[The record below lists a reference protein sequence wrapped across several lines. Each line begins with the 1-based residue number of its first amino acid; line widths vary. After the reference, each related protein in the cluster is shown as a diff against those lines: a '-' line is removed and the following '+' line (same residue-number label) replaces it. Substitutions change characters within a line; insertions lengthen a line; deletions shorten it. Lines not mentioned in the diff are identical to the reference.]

1 MMNFWLLTAIGEVDA
16 DLVERAE
23 QIPPVRRMTPIRWT
37 GVVAAALVLA
47 LGIGLLFGRG
57 GGGIPV
63 DPVDPTRTSPTD
75 TEPTGEEQ
83 YGIGGDY
90 WSCPAHSQLYHNF
103 GSELHK
109 YVSARVGEQRVDDYF
124 KKIDR
129 LNKETDHRDTT
140 YPYTDCLSPYGGIP
154 QFIEE
159 FDVTREQFIEA
170 MGWGEFLDHA
180 YQEGYPYMDDGHYYF
195 FTYRDVVD
203 ALYGDDP
210 RLTAWVFHNTAS
222 YASDQ
227 SYQDFYYD
235 DWVNVK
241 RNGDPVWDY
250 IYENF
255 RGATYTYDAIY
266 DFRKTCQNLDDE
278 DAENVFHLVQFFG
291 IDRETFIDLY
301 GWADKLDERAAEHY
315 PYAPYTYRQFVD
327 AVYGEDTTLRRW
339 VFNPLVFHPEYPTL
353 KEFAALSKGDRFY
366 CAPFTVTPLKPTEKE
381 EICTRHNPKYHDLS
395 YFGREEVEKFRAA
408 YRGKD
413 KEELNVVNFLKYQKK
428 NYIIYNFSEYYE
440 FSWEKDRNKIATDHG
455 EGCPYTYW
463 QFYVAAFG
471 SDPELTQWVF
481 APTSTWPKAEQW
493 PPQGI
498 WPPQGYGYDGGDRQ
512 SSCTEHKTMYHD
524 LSYFP
529 AAMVEEYK
537 ASVSSD
543 DPEDYNVFGFVNYYR
558 INRMDFS
565 SFLGFLD
572 DRSKA
577 MDVIAVDHGKDC
589 RYTYR
594 QFVDAIYGDDPA
606 LTEKVFGKVTA
617 KVTSPSTDPNAGRD
631 GMGNTTTRAQS

>member
-1 MMNFWLLTAIGEVDA
+1 MMNYWLLTAIGEVDA

-23 QIPPVRRMTPIRWT
+23 QTPPVRRMTPIRWT

-63 DPVDPTRTSPTD
+63 DPVDPTQTSPTE
-75 TEPTGEEQ
+75 TEPTGEEPGD
-83 YGIGGDY
+83 GIGGDN

-109 YVSARVGEQRVDDYF
+109 YVSARVGEQRVNDYF
-124 KKIDR
+124 KEIDR

-170 MGWGEFLDHA
+170 MGWGEFLDHV
-180 YQEGYPYMDDGHYYF
+180 YQEAYPYMDDGHYYF

-227 SYQDFYYD
+227 NYQDFYYD
-235 DWVNVK
+235 DWVKIK

-250 IYENF
+250 IYDNF
-255 RGATYTYDAIY
+255 RGATHTYDAIY

-278 DAENVFHLVQFFG
+278 DAENIFHLVQFFG

-301 GWADKLDERAAEHY
+301 GWADKLDEKATEHY

-353 KEFAALSKGDRFY
+353 KEFATLSKGDRFY
-366 CAPFTVTPLKPTEKE
+366 CAPFTVTPLEPTEKE

-395 YFGREEVEKFRAA
+395 CFGREKVEKFRAA
-408 YRGKD
+408 YKGKD
-413 KEELNVVNFLKYQKK
+413 KEELNVLNFVKYLKKLHTTYDFAG
-428 NYIIYNFSEYYE
+428 YYDFSLT
-440 FSWEKDRNKIATDHG
+440 KDRDKIAVDHG
-455 EGCPYTYW
+455 EGCPYTYG
-463 QFYVAAFG
+463 QFYYAVFG
-471 SDPELTQWVF
+471 SDPELTAWVF
-481 APTSTWPKAEQW
+481 APTSTWPESKQW
-493 PPQGI
+493 PPQGE
-498 WPPQGYGYDGGDRQ
+498 WPPQGYGYEKEVT
-512 SSCTEHKTMYHD
+512 CKAHPPAYHD

-529 AAMVEEYK
+529 LQMVEEYK
-537 ASVSSD
+537 ASVSSGD
-543 DPEDYNVFGFVNYYR
+543 EEDYNLFDFINYHHL
-558 INRMDFS
+558 NRGS
-565 SFLGFLD
+565 VAEYLGFSDPL
-572 DRSKA
+572 SKQ
-577 MDVIAVDHGKDC
+577 MDENVTVNGEK
-589 RYTYR
+589 RPYTYN
-594 QFVDAIYGDDPA
+594 QFLDAIYGDDPA
-606 LTEKVFGKVTA
+606 LTKKVFGKVNAT
-617 KVTSPSTDPNAGRD
+617 VTTTTTRDPNWGRD
-631 GMGNTTTRAQS
+631 EFGNTTTRTQP